1 MRAVHHGSTRPAP
14 NGKWCQTS
22 CSARQLTSGWAGCW
36 YKTQRCCDSSQPPLA
51 VVAFILRCAA
61 ICLALAWCNGR
72 APVQDPCPGSSRQ
85 AASVGKKPRAVHV
98 GRGSVLGMAGG
109 ASAGAGS
116 CSTLRG
122 EEKEG
127 DEVAGPVSSPLAQL
141 QRLGVRGSLSSGE
154 VKQLKPLPEP
164 WAGCS
169 VAPRLGKGGG

>member
-1 MRAVHHGSTRPAP
+1 M
-14 NGKWCQTS
+14 
-22 CSARQLTSGWAGCW
+22 
-36 YKTQRCCDSSQPPLA
+36 
-51 VVAFILRCAA
+51 
-61 ICLALAWCNGR
+61 
-72 APVQDPCPGSSRQ
+72 QDPCPGSSRQ

-169 VAPRLGKGGG
+169 VAPRLGKGGR